1 MARGPAGRH
10 PRKSLF
16 IRLSPPPFAGYLF
29 DHFPIITPHIPKV
42 VDVLEALRSRRTVRQ
57 YFPDYA
63 IPRDI
68 LNQIVDLS
76 LDAPTGK
83 NCQEIDLVVVTNRA
97 KLDEITRITLEA
109 FPADR
114 RKAFDDRTTQYG
126 VTNVLTCDASAV
138 FLLYA
143 NGRAESEFA
152 QVDAGIISM
161 TIMAAAREF
170 GLQTMCL
177 GALLYGGK
185 AGVEAAVGIPN
196 GSLLMA
202 VALGKPKENPKL
214 LDKKRLAKATIIE

>member
-1 MARGPAGRH
+1 M
-10 PRKSLF
+10 
-16 IRLSPPPFAGYLF
+16 
-29 DHFPIITPHIPKV
+29 

-57 YFPDYA
+57 YVPDSV
-63 IPRDI
+63 IPRDV
-68 LNQIVDLS
+68 LTQIVELA

-97 KLDEITRITLEA
+97 KLDKISRITLDA

-114 RKAFDDRTTQYG
+114 RKIFDDRPAQHG

-138 FLLYA
+138 ILLHA
-143 NGRAESEFA
+143 NGSAESEFA

-161 TIMAAAREF
+161 VVMTAARQF
-170 GLQTMCL
+170 GLATMCL

-185 AGVEAAVGIPN
+185 AAVEAAVGIPP

-202 VALGKPKENPKL
+202 VAIGKPRDNPKL
-214 LDKKRLAKATIIE
+214 LDKKRIAKATIID